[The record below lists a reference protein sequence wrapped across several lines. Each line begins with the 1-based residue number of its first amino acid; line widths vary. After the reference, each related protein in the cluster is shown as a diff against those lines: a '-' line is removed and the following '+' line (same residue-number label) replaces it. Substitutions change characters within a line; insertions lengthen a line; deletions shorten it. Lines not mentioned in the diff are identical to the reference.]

1 MYTITKSIVTQI
13 ISTIITT
20 IHNITTKITQS
31 LTPQINTPHTLH
43 LLLTQ
48 NTQLTQ
54 QINHIQQQ
62 INKINNPTLTE
73 EQITQEE
80 QLASTISPT
89 QTKLQLEEIIYTFL
103 PHPIYH
109 YQNLLE
115 NPNHEYHQ

>member
-1 MYTITKSIVTQI
+1 MH
-13 ISTIITT
+13 TIINT
-20 IHNITTKITQS
+20 IINLFKSNSTSQPT
-31 LTPQINTPHTLH
+31 INTPHTLSI
-43 LLLTQ
+43 LLNQ
-48 NTQLTQ
+48 HTQLTQ
-54 QINHIQQQ
+54 QVNHLQEQL
-62 INKINNPTLTE
+62 NKINNPTLTE